1 MPANWSLNVDI
12 AAAAQ
17 TGARRAGEFVL
28 DEAKSRA
35 PILSGELVES
45 GRVVEEGANGVRVG
59 FDAPHAKRQHFV
71 DYEHPRGGERLF
83 LKNAIDASRA
93 QVEQIVADEIRQR
106 LGGGR

>member
-1 MPANWSLNVDI
+1 MPTNWSLEVDI
-12 AAAAQ
+12 ADAAQ
-17 TGARRAGEFVL
+17 AGARRAGEFVL

-35 PILSGELVES
+35 PVLSGELRES
-45 GRVVEEGANGVRVG
+45 GRVVEHGGNGVSVG

-83 LKNAIDASRA
+83 LTNAIEASKA

-106 LGGGR
+106 LGRG